1 MPELKEVRVKFISL
15 VDIPAN
21 KRGIIWKSENQMIIP
36 IAKINKE
43 KKMVYG
49 IVYAPNEEDTDGDFM
64 TPEEIEKMAY
74 DFMKNGRTR
83 NVDRQ
88 HDFQPDEGFVAE
100 SWLIRKN
107 DPLFPHEKEGAWAV
121 GIKVENKETW
131 EDIKKGVING
141 ISLAGV
147 GRRVNKSFENIL
159 KPYPNEH
166 SARVRDP
173 KDFDP
178 KSFRRKEIADGISI
192 IIGKLKDD
200 DSVMVVQA
208 YRFKKDKFTPEQA
221 KKWLKEHNIKYIL
234 FEPAKKEERKVMK
247 FVEKIKKL
255 FSEKKDVKLNEIA
268 KSFAD
273 TILELA
279 KNEAS
284 EEDYNKEIEAFTSE
298 IEKFQLEKAG
308 RVLSKKNEELLKEV
322 VQKLQS
328 ILSALGEDTN
338 KIQKEGGDQMNLEEV
353 KSVVKEVF
361 EKEIKTE
368 ILNSIDE
375 KLKKFEDVEKRLKAI
390 EESPL
395 GKLSIDV
402 NKSDDG
408 KKTKTMWI

>member
-1 MPELKEVRVKFISL
+1 
-15 VDIPAN
+15 
-21 KRGIIWKSENQMIIP
+21 
-36 IAKINKE
+36 
-43 KKMVYG
+43 
-49 IVYAPNEEDTDGDFM
+49 
-64 TPEEIEKMAY
+64 
-74 DFMKNGRTR
+74 
-83 NVDRQ
+83 
-88 HDFQPDEGFVAE
+88 
-100 SWLIRKN
+100 
-107 DPLFPHEKEGAWAV
+107 
-121 GIKVENKETW
+121 
-131 EDIKKGVING
+131 
-141 ISLAGV
+141 
-147 GRRVNKSFENIL
+147 
-159 KPYPNEH
+159 
-166 SARVRDP
+166 
-173 KDFDP
+173 
-178 KSFRRKEIADGISI
+178 
-192 IIGKLKDD
+192 
-200 DSVMVVQA
+200 
-208 YRFKKDKFTPEQA
+208 
-221 KKWLKEHNIKYIL
+221 
-234 FEPAKKEERKVMK
+234 MK